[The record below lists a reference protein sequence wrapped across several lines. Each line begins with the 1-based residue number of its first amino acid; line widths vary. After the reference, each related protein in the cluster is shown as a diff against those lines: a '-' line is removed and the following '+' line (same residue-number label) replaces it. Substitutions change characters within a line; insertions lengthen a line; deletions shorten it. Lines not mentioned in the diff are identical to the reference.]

1 MLASSVLPMTVDWD
15 EVLAY
20 FPPAELESLQ
30 RRYSVD
36 TPSEALALWL
46 LYPDDRSRWGGDWI
60 PLRCVRRQD
69 PLDPPSLEAL
79 RARVVPSL
87 VRTPEPSVAFQRALA
102 GAARDLSD
110 VGERA
115 ARDSDRQTAIILRQR
130 KIIGCTTTYANAH
143 SRVFQ
148 ELRPRVII
156 VEEAA
161 EVLGPLVIGLLP
173 PSVQHLVL
181 IGDHQQ
187 LSPRVNDRLVD
198 LHGLSVSEMERL
210 ALADTPYSILRVQNR
225 MSHGNS
231 KLLLDRYPF
240 LMDGERTRG
249 VEDPPILQGG
259 PTFWDHCDPEEGHV
273 RNIGEARRV
282 VFLASILLGNGYEAS
297 QLAIISPYRE
307 QVLSIERMIK
317 REDANHLLREVHVGT
332 VDSFQ
337 GEEADVVFISLV
349 RSNLTRKIGFLDNPQ
364 RKGVLSSRGRRVQ
377 LFFGNHYTMSS
388 SEEWAHHFSCFAEI
402 DRILSYLP
410 LVCPDHP
417 DTSCNVGPSFD
428 FLAGIR
434 ATVTSSEC
442 LCVLISKVRSG
453 WRWFTPGTLLK
464 PPPNFDSSV

>member
-1 MLASSVLPMTVDWD
+1 M
-15 EVLAY
+15 
-20 FPPAELESLQ
+20 
-30 RRYSVD
+30 
-36 TPSEALALWL
+36 
-46 LYPDDRSRWGGDWI
+46 
-60 PLRCVRRQD
+60 
-69 PLDPPSLEAL
+69 
-79 RARVVPSL
+79 
-87 VRTPEPSVAFQRALA
+87 AFQRALA

-364 RKGVLSSRGRRVQ
+364 RKGVLSSRVRGSNFSSGTITPCPPQRNGHTTFRVSRKSTVSSRTSRSFARTIRTRRATSARP
-377 LFFGNHYTMSS
+377 LTSS
-388 SEEWAHHFSCFAEI
+388 LAFVPPP
-402 DRILSYLP
+402 LP
-410 LVCPDHP
+410 LSACVC
-417 DTSCNVGPSFD
+417 
-428 FLAGIR
+428 
-434 ATVTSSEC
+434 
-442 LCVLISKVRSG
+442 
-453 WRWFTPGTLLK
+453 
-464 PPPNFDSSV
+464 